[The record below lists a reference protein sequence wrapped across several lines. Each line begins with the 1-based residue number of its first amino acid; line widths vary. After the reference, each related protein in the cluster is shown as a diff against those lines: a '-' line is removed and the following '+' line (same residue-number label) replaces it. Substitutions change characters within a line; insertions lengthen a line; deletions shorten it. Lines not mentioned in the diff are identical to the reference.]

1 MNAPPA
7 DRPPRSPRKGYWALG
22 AMVCGAVLFALSWN
36 DVLPGGWTLR
46 GWVEPHASR
55 EARVRQ
61 IHSQKRLDLFAGQNR
76 SAPTGSIVFAGSSG
90 IERFPL
96 ARLFPGAPTQN
107 RGIGDEAC
115 GQFMDRLQATR
126 PFAPAAAWVLYLG
139 SLDFRRL
146 NSTPEEVLQR
156 VERAIEAVRGDR
168 TDLPIALIG
177 ILPEQDMP
185 EAMVTRLA
193 QTNAGL
199 ARLCARMEVA
209 FVDTARA
216 PITQPDGTLSATH
229 ASDKLHL
236 NRKGYDA
243 LAGWLLEASLPIA
256 KLLQAN

>member
-7 DRPPRSPRKGYWALG
+7 DRPPRSPRKGYWALSS
-22 AMVCGAVLFALSWN
+22 MVCGAILFTLSWN

-46 GWVEPHASR
+46 GWVEPHTSR
-55 EARVRQ
+55 ETRVRQ
-61 IHSQKRLDLFAGQNR
+61 THSQERLDLFAGQNR
-76 SAPTGSIVFAGSSG
+76 SAPAGSVVFAGSST

-115 GQFMDRLQATR
+115 GQFMDRLQASR
-126 PFAPAAAWVLYLG
+126 PFAPAAAYVLYLG

-146 NSTPEEVLQR
+146 NSTPEEVVQR
-156 VERAIEAVRGDR
+156 IERAIEAVRGDR

-185 EAMVTRLA
+185 EALVTRLA

-199 ARLCARMEVA
+199 ARLCGQMEVT

-216 PITQPDGTLSATH
+216 PITQTNGSLNLGY

-243 LAGWLLEASLPIA
+243 LAGWLLEASPPLA
-256 KLLQAN
+256 ELLNTK